1 MPMKGNNEIKELD
14 IRSIDSDSEVE
25 SMAWIDNDLSSA
37 RDLYRVRTHS
47 IPSLSYKMKHSPA
60 RRATSASTA
69 TNLAIH
75 SNEWYLKTQELFRAL
90 RFSDQSQNKQSKH
103 SSRLTSHHSSS
114 SEEWYSEFNNIET
127 SIKAKGNQL
136 DVALLERRISKVSEE
151 LSDCFNDP
159 LNPSDRTS
167 VSDNNHKALNSCD
180 ESLQL
185 NNKYRSDSV
194 NKEAAQETKNLM
206 HDNNNSALNEQ
217 TNQINS
223 SNDNKYC
230 PCFCTIM

>member
-1 MPMKGNNEIKELD
+1 MQMKGNNEIKELD
-14 IRSIDSDSEVE
+14 IRSIDNDSEVE

-37 RDLYRVRTHS
+37 RNLYRVRTLS

-60 RRATSASTA
+60 RRATSAFTA
-69 TNLAIH
+69 TNPTIH

-90 RFSDQSQNKQSKH
+90 RFSDKDQNKQSKH

-127 SIKAKGNQL
+127 SIKAEKNLL
-136 DVALLERRISKVSEE
+136 DVALLDRRISKVSEE
-151 LSDCFNDP
+151 QSDCINDP
-159 LNPSDRTS
+159 LNASERTS
-167 VSDNNHKALNSCD
+167 VSDSDQKALNSCD

-185 NNKYRSDSV
+185 NNKYRSDSM
-194 NKEAAQETKNLM
+194 NKKAAQETKNLM
-206 HDNNNSALNEQ
+206 HDNSNEALDEQ

-223 SNDNKYC
+223 SNHNKYC

>member
-1 MPMKGNNEIKELD
+1 MQMKGNNEINESD
-14 IRSIDSDSEVE
+14 VISIDSEVE
-25 SMAWIDNDLSSA
+25 SMAWIDNDNDLAPA
-37 RDLYRVRTHS
+37 RNRVRTLS
-47 IPSLSYKMKHSPA
+47 IPSLSYKMNHSPA
-60 RRATSASTA
+60 RRATSAFTA
-69 TNLAIH
+69 TNPTIH
-75 SNEWYLKTQELFRAL
+75 SNEWYLKTQELFRTL
-90 RFSDQSQNKQSKH
+90 RFSDFDQNRLSSRR

-127 SIKAKGNQL
+127 SIKVESNLL
-136 DVALLERRISKVSEE
+136 DVTLLDRRISKVSEE
-151 LSDCFNDP
+151 QSDCINDP
-159 LNPSDRTS
+159 LNASDKTS

-194 NKEAAQETKNLM
+194 NVKAAQQTKNLM
-206 HDNNNSALNEQ
+206 HGDSIESLNEQ